1 MFKIFLKAKA
11 ECSSMLNTNSLDN
24 KNTKEMSD
32 ISIMYS
38 GLVSNEADYDKENKA
53 FSLGYK
59 ATECAD
65 IYYDKKTKSYYRW
78 NPATKDFDLLDNAKS
93 IYEDGAYLTKD
104 KKLILPSGAYE
115 DKELKKFFNADGKE
129 MEEKNFVA
137 HRYKYDSTNH
147 PFIFYDKASNKYKRW
162 YNAQGFL
169 VTDIVKVNKAGGY
182 ETADGKKYAADG
194 SYSYMENGKK
204 KYIIAATGRQATDNY
219 TIRTYEAQIQGYLP
233 TAMGN
238 YYYDSINNTYLKWDK
253 TSQNFV
259 NTDVQEV
266 INGGYYKK
274 QDKYYNS
281 AEEEIS
287 QQTYLSKK
295 SGLSET
301 SAKDIYVD
309 KTGNNF
315 FRWNADSNQFEKF
328 DPNAK
333 MDAYYSQKADGQIG
347 NFEQGTN
354 AGDCWLLSAI
364 YGLSSTEEGREVL
377 KDVIKTDNNG
387 NVTINLKG
395 VGKSYT
401 FTDEELNNVI
411 KDDEHSFLTGSIYS
425 NSGYYS
431 VGDKDVLALE
441 LAIRNYRKEID
452 ESGRAKAN
460 SYSYSFINYSGNDD
474 MYTYSGQQ
482 STAIGLLTG
491 KNASVIRQGYD
502 DNTIVK
508 NGIIYKQKM
517 DESTLKPI
525 FDNSEN
531 IVLVSLFSENNEAHA
546 YAFKSYDEQFVY
558 LVDPYDTS
566 KVEKMPKSEFY
577 NNILDISYTDLKTDV
592 TPQQNE
598 LRANLMKWTRI
609 ASDKET
615 LNYLKEHFPSNNWS
629 R

>member
-1 MFKIFLKAKA
+1 MFKILLKTNNEYGSAQ
-11 ECSSMLNTNSLDN
+11 NTNFLYN
-24 KNTKEMSD
+24 KDTKEMSD

-38 GLVSNEADYDKENKA
+38 GLVSDTTTESTKDNKA
-53 FSLGYK
+53 LSLGYTM
-59 ATECAD
+59 TECED
-65 IYYDKKTKSYYRW
+65 IYYDKKTQSYYRW
-78 NPATKDFDLLDNAKS
+78 NPATKAFVLLDNAKK
-93 IYEDGAYLTKD
+93 IYEDGTYLTKD
-104 KKLILPSGAYE
+104 KKLMLPSGSYE
-115 DKELKKFFNADGKE
+115 DKELKKFFNAEGKE
-129 MEEKNFVA
+129 IEKINFCA
-137 HRYKYDSTNH
+137 ERYKYESTSH
-147 PFIFYDKASNKYKRW
+147 PFIYYDRASNEYKRW
-162 YNAQGFL
+162 MGNEFYP
-169 VTDIVKVNKAGGY
+169 TDIVTVNNVGGY
-182 ETADGKKYAADG
+182 ETSDGRKYAVNG
-194 SYSYMENGKK
+194 SYSYIENGQK
-204 KYIIAATGRQATDNY
+204 KYISSTGRQITDNY
-219 TIRTYEAQIQGYLP
+219 FIRQCEAQINGYNAIQG
-233 TAMGN
+233 TE
-238 YYYDSINNTYLKWDK
+238 YYFDSQNNTYLKWDN
-253 TSQNFV
+253 TSRNFV

-295 SGLSET
+295 NELSET
-301 SAKDIYVD
+301 STKDIYVD

-315 FRWNADSNQFEKF
+315 FRWNADSNKFEKF

-333 MDAYYSQKADGQIG
+333 MDAYYSQKADGKIG

-411 KDDEHSFLTGSIYS
+411 KEDQHSYLSGSS

-431 VGDKDVLALE
+431 IGDKDVLALE
-441 LAIRNYRKEID
+441 LAIKNYRKEVD
-452 ESGRAKAN
+452 DSGAAKDN
-460 SYSYSFINYSGNDD
+460 SYSYSFVEYNSNDD

-491 KNASVIRQGYD
+491 KNASIIKKAYD

-525 FDNSEN
+525 FDNHEN
-531 IVLVSLFSENNEAHA
+531 IVFVSLLTENGEGHA
-546 YAFKSYDEQFVY
+546 YTFKSYDEQFVY

-566 KVEKMPKSEFY
+566 KVEKMPKQEFY
-577 NNILDISYTDLKTDV
+577 KNIAEVSYTDLKKDI
-592 TPQQNE
+592 TPHQNE
-598 LRANLMKWTRI
+598 YRAKLMKWTNM
-609 ASDKET
+609 AADNAT
-615 LNYLKEHFPSNNWS
+615 LNYLKEHFPSNSWS
-629 R
+629 RL